1 MKAAPVKK
9 IRRHRKAK
17 LTVYTPAIKEAI
29 RNKKKA
35 FRDWKDGGRPQETS
49 DTLLMNKKSTTK
61 QLRKA
66 CRIENAQLYQKQK
79 QEIMDAK
86 SSDTALFHKLV
97 KKQRGQL
104 GACVNE
110 LYVGN
115 TVYKTDT
122 EILEGWHKHFGQLAE
137 KSENPLFDDQYSAQV
152 NSELLEIID
161 ICKNDNS
168 EVQPVTEK
176 EIKDALKCLNTGKS
190 ADIFGVTAEHLI
202 YASEALLPILV
213 SLMNNI
219 LFKGNIPDIMKEG
232 VLTPVFKKKGSST
245 DSRNY
250 RGITV
255 TPTISKLLACI
266 IKRRIQ
272 PFIEQTQNPL
282 QRGFTKG
289 SSPMNCSLILE
300 EYIRDSKDQ
309 KKDVY
314 IAFLD
319 AKSAFD
325 VVDHASLMRI
335 LFQIGVDGKLWNLI
349 HSLHSNAQTVVRWLG
364 QTSESFYNH
373 QGVRQGGIL
382 STDMY
387 KVYLNP
393 QLNRLS
399 ETGEGGTIGEIDC
412 AAPTA
417 ADDIAA
423 VTDKP
428 SSLQILV
435 GTSDDFSRMEHYV
448 LQPEKSVVMAIP
460 GGKKSRDMQIED
472 KKWTIYGKEMPVVT
486 EAMHMGLRRSS
497 VSEEITINENVK
509 KSRRSFY
516 SLMPADLQSM
526 DPETSLQL
534 YQTYVMPVL
543 NYGLEVVLP
552 RQKSLDILERLH
564 RKFMKHILSLPV
576 NTADTAIYILSG
588 TIPIEGCIHKRALSL
603 YGNICRLDQTS
614 IEWRLA
620 ERQLSTKTEKSN
632 SWFIAIKNICV
643 KYGLTDPIE
652 MLYKPTAKL
661 AWKRSVNQ
669 HVDRYWVE
677 KIKFESTLYPSLR
690 FLSSSTYTCGRRHP
704 LLQDVRNQ
712 QEIPRIRLKL
722 KVVTGTYILQMNR
735 SSSNQNRIDPTCLMC
750 GNGDENIEH
759 FILECEALSHIR
771 VPILKEIRDICDS
784 LYPVSDKNIL
794 LQIILDSQ
802 KILNYDNKSENMIM
816 LEYQCRRLCFSLHCE
831 RYKKLGLIPNRQ
843 RRKL

>member
-1 MKAAPVKK
+1 
-9 IRRHRKAK
+9 
-17 LTVYTPAIKEAI
+17 
-29 RNKKKA
+29 
-35 FRDWKDGGRPQETS
+35 
-49 DTLLMNKKSTTK
+49 
-61 QLRKA
+61 
-66 CRIENAQLYQKQK
+66 
-79 QEIMDAK
+79 
-86 SSDTALFHKLV
+86 
-97 KKQRGQL
+97 
-104 GACVNE
+104 
-110 LYVGN
+110 
-115 TVYKTDT
+115 
-122 EILEGWHKHFGQLAE
+122 
-137 KSENPLFDDQYSAQV
+137 
-152 NSELLEIID
+152 
-161 ICKNDNS
+161 
-168 EVQPVTEK
+168 
-176 EIKDALKCLNTGKS
+176 
-190 ADIFGVTAEHLI
+190 
-202 YASEALLPILV
+202 
-213 SLMNNI
+213 
-219 LFKGNIPDIMKEG
+219 
-232 VLTPVFKKKGSST
+232 
-245 DSRNY
+245 
-250 RGITV
+250 
-255 TPTISKLLACI
+255 
-266 IKRRIQ
+266 
-272 PFIEQTQNPL
+272 
-282 QRGFTKG
+282 
-289 SSPMNCSLILE
+289 
-300 EYIRDSKDQ
+300 
-309 KKDVY
+309 
-314 IAFLD
+314 
-319 AKSAFD
+319 
-325 VVDHASLMRI
+325 
-335 LFQIGVDGKLWNLI
+335 
-349 HSLHSNAQTVVRWLG
+349 
-364 QTSESFYNH
+364 
-373 QGVRQGGIL
+373 
-382 STDMY
+382 
-387 KVYLNP
+387 
-393 QLNRLS
+393 
-399 ETGEGGTIGEIDC
+399 
-412 AAPTA
+412 
-417 ADDIAA
+417 
-423 VTDKP
+423 
-428 SSLQILV
+428 
-435 GTSDDFSRMEHYV
+435 MEHYV

-516 SLMPADLQSM
+516 SLMSADLQSM

-652 MLYKPTAKL
+652 MLYKPIAKL

-677 KIKFESTLYPSLR
+677 KIKFESTLYPSLP
-690 FLSSSTYTCGRRHP
+690 FLSFSTYTCGRRHP

-722 KVVTGTYILQMNR
+722 KVVTGTYILQVNR
-735 SSSNQNRIDPTCLMC
+735 SSFNQNRIDPTCLMC
-750 GNGDENIEH
+750 GNGEENIEH